1 MLHDKE
7 AASDAVQDTLTK
19 LWHMRWRL
27 GVMQNAQGFAMRTLQ
42 NICLDKIRHTK
53 MVRNAIADFDVA
65 EEDGEDQYLR
75 LAKAINKLP
84 EKQRQLIDLKYKQC
98 MTSAEMA
105 QTTGM
110 SISNINTIIS
120 RAYSTLH
127 KLLENNEE
135 GKW

>member
-1 MLHDKE
+1 
-7 AASDAVQDTLTK
+7 
-19 LWHMRWRL
+19 
-27 GVMQNAQGFAMRTLQ
+27 MQNAQGFAMRTLQ

-75 LAKAINKLP
+75 LAKAIDKLP